1 MVDAVGMVT
10 KIVEIALR
18 IKEAVDM
25 VHQNKEECLEIKK
38 RVDIVRHTL
47 SSRCEIEAELM
58 KDPAVRDA
66 LKALSDVL
74 REAFQLVIDCQEE
87 TNVACLFCKAGKL
100 SQQLCRVDKRISKI
114 NLDAGFAII
123 SPVPLQE
130 MQTYCPPQEV
140 QYNYMLL
147 VGKTLFWAPQLL
159 SDFSFGSPGPEK
171 FECFT
176 LDFMYLTNLLL
187 GLCNGFTKFRLFEL
201 ETATNKFS
209 QDNMI
214 TQDSFATV
222 YKGVLP
228 DRRKVAIR
236 KFHDRQSEDQKQ
248 HLVHYA
254 TLFSV
259 LRQHDN
265 IVRLVGYCQET
276 SVEIMPS
283 EGKFVP
289 VESRDMMAIYWHTS
303 FRIILGVAQ
312 GVVYLHTKNIIHMDL
327 KPGNILL
334 DYYMTPRISGFEI
347 SNTVDPEYP
356 AMQMGEIIG
365 TPGYMPPEYVES
377 GVISVKNDVY
387 SFGARD
393 RLECQDLRV
402 SFDPSICNESQVE
415 EVERCIRI
423 RLLCVA
429 KEREERPTMADV
441 VEMLRGSN
449 DKFPAPSN
457 SGSRN
462 AARLLG
468 PDQDRLS
475 CTVTAQKAS
484 WATCL
489 LLIWSNV

>member
-114 NLDAGFAII
+114 NLDAGFAIMCYVAHKQDQEKLACHTSAPNPKTCNTS

-130 MQTYCPPQEV
+130 MQTYCPPQEFCTYGSPAIYV
-140 QYNYMLL
+140 
-147 VGKTLFWAPQLL
+147 VL
-159 SDFSFGSPGPEK
+159 SDVLYV
-171 FECFT
+171 CVVFT
-176 LDFMYLTNLLL
+176 T
-187 GLCNGFTKFRLFEL
+187 GFTKFRLFEL

-222 YKGVLP
+222 YKSYPKFISQVRYVFASLDDRRCGMTIGGVLP

-289 VESRDMMAIYWHTS
+289 VESRDMMAVEDGSRVPCNADGGDNWHT
-303 FRIILGVAQ
+303 
-312 GVVYLHTKNIIHMDL
+312 
-327 KPGNILL
+327 
-334 DYYMTPRISGFEI
+334 
-347 SNTVDPEYP
+347 
-356 AMQMGEIIG
+356 
-365 TPGYMPPEYVES
+365 
-377 GVISVKNDVY
+377 
-387 SFGARD
+387 ARD

-489 LLIWSNV
+489 LLIWSNAQMSASTGQYHNCKAVAIPEPEQPLRAKSKGCRF